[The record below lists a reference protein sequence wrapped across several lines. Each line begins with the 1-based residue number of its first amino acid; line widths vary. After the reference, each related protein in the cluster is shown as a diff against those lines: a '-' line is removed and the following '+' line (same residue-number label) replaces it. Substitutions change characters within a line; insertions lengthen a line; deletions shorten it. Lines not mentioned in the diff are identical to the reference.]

1 LYSNRRKETSND
13 NGIIYPLL
21 EIIIKILQFLNIV
34 EWLKKLSDYLT
45 NQYFK
50 TRSNTTRW
58 YKVRRNRNVVID
70 IFIIVKFIFI
80 ILAMYKKYDNI
91 WIQITVWY
99 LLVSNV
105 FTYFYYHLWYDDA
118 LLETH
123 QTVHRVRRRFI
134 NLIISVIF
142 MIGCYAYFYL
152 IFIPDYFTTDKNNE
166 IVVSILNSICK
177 SFAIDF
183 DDIKAK
189 TTLGAII
196 EISQVVNTFIF
207 ITILLAK
214 SLPKANQK

>member
-1 LYSNRRKETSND
+1 LYTNRRKETSND
-13 NGIIYPLL
+13 NGIIYPVL
-21 EIIIKILQFLNIV
+21 EIIINILQLLNIV
-34 EWLKKLSDYLT
+34 EWLKKISDNLT

-58 YKVRRNRNVVID
+58 YKVRRNRNIVID
-70 IFIIVKFIFI
+70 LFIIVKFIFI
-80 ILAMYKKYDNI
+80 VLAMYKKYDNI

-105 FTYFYYHLWYDDA
+105 FTYFYYHLWCDDA

-134 NLIISVIF
+134 NLIISVVF
-142 MIGCYAYFYL
+142 MIGCYAYLYL
-152 IFIPDYFTTDKNNE
+152 TFIPVHFTTDKHQ
-166 IVVSILNSICK
+166 IVTSILNSICK
-177 SFAIDF
+177 SFAIDYE
-183 DDIKAK
+183 DIKAK
-189 TTLGAII
+189 TTIGTII

-207 ITILLAK
+207 VTILLAK